1 MFSSLISASLFFV
14 ILSSSNKAFARAGDV
29 NGTTS
34 SVGSGHESAIVPT
47 IGQSQTSLELPTL
60 SIAPTAA
67 ITTLASTVGS
77 ATTPSYASSTSQNS
91 SPVIQSSATSLNV
104 PITSSTTLASN
115 EPLTSNTATTTQAS
129 TTAASSTD
137 TTQAAVQ
144 TPSAA
149 ASSTTL
155 VSVYPSPIIQS
166 SVTSLATPSTTSIGG
181 GVVSP
186 EAPQLGSSQ
195 TSLAIPVSTESSTTV
210 PEAPATTT
218 TDASGSSTSVEF
230 TYAPE
235 TSTAASS
242 DLLLG
247 YIGSIAQSSTPV
259 ASTPTS
265 AGASIASPSSAA
277 RASAI
282 STSAAASPAFAYVP
296 DSSTAQTS
304 AVLATIVSV
313 GSSAVA
319 IAPVPQMYSA
329 GAGSSGPV
337 AFVIGSQTASVG
349 QTLTVGN
356 TPVVI
361 QTSAG
366 QTQLYAGTAATPS
379 AISFAVATAA
389 AASSSQQAAAVPA
402 TVSIGSVLSI
412 APVPQAYSAG
422 ASSSTPAAFVIGS
435 QTASVGQTV
444 TVDNTPVVVQTS
456 AGKTQLYAG
465 TAATPS
471 ALSFATVTAAATSQ
485 PTAIAPA
492 TVSIGSSVLSIAPV
506 SYASGQGSS
515 SPAAFLI
522 GSQTA
527 SIGQTITIAGTLVVI
542 QTSAGKTQLYAGTA
556 SPSALSFAAPTTA
569 VPPTSAAA
577 PTTLTL
583 GAETISQDSAG
594 NYLLGTQTFAPG
606 STITQGSGSSATII
620 ALATVSGATQLIVQ
634 DASMTATTVLPPKV
648 TVPASSVGALQ
659 QSSPVVVNGHT
670 YYLGPASLNAQG
682 TGSATAS
689 GTFVTS
695 AVGGAASSAGTQA
708 PATHKGAA
716 SRSGFSLI
724 VGGIALVACGFAV
737 LIQSMPLGY
746 M

>member
-456 AGKTQLYAG
+456 A
-465 TAATPS
+465 AATPS

>member
-1 MFSSLISASLFFV
+1 M
-14 ILSSSNKAFARAGDV
+14 
-29 NGTTS
+29 
-34 SVGSGHESAIVPT
+34 
-47 IGQSQTSLELPTL
+47 
-60 SIAPTAA
+60 
-67 ITTLASTVGS
+67 
-77 ATTPSYASSTSQNS
+77 
-91 SPVIQSSATSLNV
+91 
-104 PITSSTTLASN
+104 
-115 EPLTSNTATTTQAS
+115 
-129 TTAASSTD
+129 
-137 TTQAAVQ
+137 
-144 TPSAA
+144 
-149 ASSTTL
+149 
-155 VSVYPSPIIQS
+155 
-166 SVTSLATPSTTSIGG
+166 
-181 GVVSP
+181 
-186 EAPQLGSSQ
+186 
-195 TSLAIPVSTESSTTV
+195 
-210 PEAPATTT
+210 
-218 TDASGSSTSVEF
+218 
-230 TYAPE
+230 
-235 TSTAASS
+235 
-242 DLLLG
+242 
-247 YIGSIAQSSTPV
+247 
-259 ASTPTS
+259 
-265 AGASIASPSSAA
+265 
-277 RASAI
+277 
-282 STSAAASPAFAYVP
+282 
-296 DSSTAQTS
+296 
-304 AVLATIVSV
+304 SV

>member
-1 MFSSLISASLFFV
+1 MFSSLTCASLFFLV
-14 ILSSSNKAFARAGDV
+14 LSSSNRASARAGDV

-34 SVGSGHESAIVPT
+34 VGGGHVSAFVPT
-47 IGQSQTSLELPTL
+47 IGQSQTSLALPTL
-60 SIAPTAA
+60 SIAPTAEL
-67 ITTLASTVGS
+67 TTSASTDGS
-77 ATTPSYASSTSQNS
+77 TTAPSYASSTPQNS

-115 EPLTSNTATTTQAS
+115 EPLTSNTATTTQVS

-155 VSVYPSPIIQS
+155 ISVYPSPIIQS

-210 PEAPATTT
+210 PAASIATTT
-218 TDASGSSTSVEF
+218 DGSSSATSVQF

-277 RASAI
+277 GASAV
-282 STSAAASPAFAYVP
+282 STSAAASPAFTYVP

-304 AVLATIVSV
+304 AVLATIASV

-319 IAPVPQMYSA
+319 IAPVPQTYSA
-329 GAGSSGPV
+329 GASSSGPD

-389 AASSSQQAAAVPA
+389 GASSQPPAAAPA
-402 TVSIGSVLSI
+402 PVSIGSSVLSI
-412 APVPQAYSAG
+412 APVSQTYSAG

-444 TVDNTPVVVQTS
+444 TVDNTPVVIQTS

-471 ALSFATVTAAATSQ
+471 ALSFATVAAAASSQ
-485 PTAIAPA
+485 PIAVAPA

-515 SPAAFLI
+515 SPPAFLI

-527 SIGQTITIAGTLVVI
+527 SIGQTLTIAGTPVVI
-542 QTSAGKTQLYAGTA
+542 QTSAGQTQLYAGTA
-556 SPSALSFAAPTTA
+556 TPSALSFATVTTA
-569 VPPTSAAA
+569 VPSTAAA
-577 PTTLTL
+577 VPTTLTI
-583 GAETISQDSAG
+583 GAATISQDSAG
-594 NYLLGTQTFAPG
+594 NYLLGSLTIAPG
-606 STITQGSGSSATII
+606 NTITQGSGSSATII
-620 ALATVSGATQLIVQ
+620 ALATVSGSTQLVVQ
-634 DASMTATTVLPPKV
+634 DASTTATTVLPPQV
-648 TVPASSVGALQ
+648 TVPASSGPALQ

-682 TGSATAS
+682 TGSVTAS
-689 GTFVTS
+689 GTFATS
-695 AVGGAASSAGTQA
+695 AVGGAASATRSQV
-708 PATHKGAA
+708 PATQKGAA
-716 SRSGFSLI
+716 SRSGLSL
-724 VGGIALVACGFAV
+724 VLGAVVLVACGFAV
-737 LIQSMPLGY
+737 LI
-746 M
+746 

>member
-1 MFSSLISASLFFV
+1 MFSSLTSASLFFI

-34 SVGSGHESAIVPT
+34 VGGGHESAFVPT
-47 IGQSQTSLELPTL
+47 VGQSQTSLELPTL
-60 SIAPTAA
+60 SIAPTADL
-67 ITTLASTVGS
+67 TTTASTVGS
-77 ATTPSYASSTSQNS
+77 ATIPSYASSTSQNS
-91 SPVIQSSATSLNV
+91 SPVIQSSANSLNV

-115 EPLTSNTATTTQAS
+115 EPLTSNAATTTQAS
-129 TTAASSTD
+129 TT
-137 TTQAAVQ
+137 QAAAQ
-144 TPSAA
+144 SPSAA

-155 VSVYPSPIIQS
+155 ATLYPSPIIQS
-166 SVTSLATPSTTSIGG
+166 SVTAPATPSTTSIGS

-277 RASAI
+277 GASAI
-282 STSAAASPAFAYVP
+282 STSAAASPAYAYVP

-319 IAPVPQMYSA
+319 IAPVPQTYSA
-329 GAGSSGPV
+329 GASSSGPV

-366 QTQLYAGTAATPS
+366 QTQLYAGTSATPS

-402 TVSIGSVLSI
+402 TVSIGSSVLSI

-435 QTASVGQTV
+435 ETASVGQTV
-444 TVDNTPVVVQTS
+444 TIDNTPVVIQTS
-456 AGKTQLYAG
+456 A
-465 TAATPS
+465 AATPS

-527 SIGQTITIAGTLVVI
+527 SIGQKITIAGTLVVI

-556 SPSALSFAAPTTA
+556 TPSALSFATITTA
-569 VPPTSAAA
+569 APSTAAAA
-577 PTTLTL
+577 PTTLTI
-583 GAETISQDSAG
+583 GAETMSQDSAG
-594 NYLLGTQTFAPG
+594 NYLLGTQTLAPG
-606 STITQGSGSSATII
+606 STITQGSGSAATII
-620 ALATVSGATQLIVQ
+620 ALATVSGSTQLVLQ
-634 DASMTATTVLPPKV
+634 DASTTATTVLPPQV
-648 TVPASSVGALQ
+648 TGPASSMAALQ

-670 YYLGPASLNAQG
+670 YYLGPASLNAQA

-689 GTFVTS
+689 GTFATS
-695 AVGGAASSAGTQA
+695 AVGGAASATGSPA
-708 PATHKGAA
+708 PATHEGAA
-716 SRSGFSLI
+716 PRLGLSLVLGGVAFVASGL
-724 VGGIALVACGFAV
+724 AV
-737 LIQSMPLGY
+737 LM
-746 M
+746 